1 MALRAR
7 SKLACKIADID
18 PLRLNEAVFAKHY
31 NCAPET
37 RAGSP
42 RIFDEDGIV
51 ALRIFG
57 DKTRIGWSTANAGEL
72 ACSVLAEIQR
82 NPEAE
87 WVTIIWDIAGRRA
100 MTSEKFLKEEESL
113 TPIDPGWKLY
123 QDCINVKAIRS
134 YVRECLEEER
144 TILGAE

>member
-7 SKLACKIADID
+7 SKLACQIAGID

-57 DKTRIGWSTANAGEL
+57 DKTLAGWSTANAGEL
-72 ACSVLAEIQR
+72 ACSVLAEIRR

-87 WVTIIWDIAGRRA
+87 WVTIVWGIGTTRA
-100 MTSEKFLKEEESL
+100 MTAGEFLKEEL
-113 TPIDPGWKLY
+113 TVKPVGEKFY

-134 YVRECLEEER
+134 YVRERLEEER

>member
-87 WVTIIWDIAGRRA
+87 WVTIIWGINGARV
-100 MTSEKFLKEEESL
+100 MTSEGFLEEGLTLKPITEKF
-113 TPIDPGWKLY
+113 Y